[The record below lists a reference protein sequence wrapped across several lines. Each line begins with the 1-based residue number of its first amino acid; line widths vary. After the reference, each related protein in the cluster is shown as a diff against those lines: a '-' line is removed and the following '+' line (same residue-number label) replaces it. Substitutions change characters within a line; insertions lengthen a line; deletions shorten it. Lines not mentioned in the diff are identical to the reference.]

1 MAGALPPNLQLH
13 PQLERS
19 QDLGLRQDLELSQDL
34 RLRHSLALLASHLVV
49 ALVALV
55 AIGGATRVMEAGL
68 ACPDWPLCYGRFL
81 PGQQMNVQVFLEW
94 FHRLD
99 AFVVG
104 VALLVFVGVGV
115 ALRRRLPTWLPWMAA
130 LALGLVAFQGALGA
144 LTVTHLLASPLVTAH
159 LATALV
165 LVSLV
170 SGVYQRLAM
179 VPEVMVPEV
188 MGPQVMGPQ
197 VMGPQVLIQSPAV
210 PRWWQALAALAL
222 VLVFGQ
228 CLLGGLMASQ
238 WAADQ
243 CLASGE
249 ACQWLLAHRQLALG
263 AAGGVALMAATAP
276 LLPRGLGHLQGL
288 AFGAIGLVAM
298 QIGLGIWTL
307 KLQLAVPAV
316 TVAHQLVAAL
326 LVALLSAVLARAL
339 GQLQPQPSQELA
351 HG

>member
-1 MAGALPPNLQLH
+1 MAGALPPDLQL
-13 PQLERS
+13 
-19 QDLGLRQDLELSQDL
+19 
-34 RLRHSLALLASHLVV
+34 RHRLALLASHLVV

-68 ACPDWPLCYGRFL
+68 ACPDWPLCYGGFL

-115 ALRRRLPTWLPWMAA
+115 SLRRRLPTWLPWMAS

-170 SGVYQRLAM
+170 SGLYQRLAM
-179 VPEVMVPEV
+179 APEVSS
-188 MGPQVMGPQ
+188 
-197 VMGPQVLIQSPAV
+197 QSPAV
-210 PRWWQALAALAL
+210 PRWWQALVALAL

-243 CLASGE
+243 CLAVGE
-249 ACQWLLAHRQLALG
+249 ACHWLLAHRQLGLG

-276 LLPRGLGHLQGL
+276 LLPRGQGHLQGL
-288 AFGAIGLVAM
+288 AFGAIGLVAL
-298 QIGLGIWTL
+298 QIILGIGTL
-307 KLQLAVPAV
+307 RLQLAVPAV

-339 GQLQPQPSQELA
+339 APLQPHPSQELA

>member
-1 MAGALPPNLQLH
+1 
-13 PQLERS
+13 
-19 QDLGLRQDLELSQDL
+19 
-34 RLRHSLALLASHLVV
+34 
-49 ALVALV
+49 
-55 AIGGATRVMEAGL
+55 
-68 ACPDWPLCYGRFL
+68 
-81 PGQQMNVQVFLEW
+81 
-94 FHRLD
+94 
-99 AFVVG
+99 VG

-115 ALRRRLPTWLPWMAA
+115 SLRRRLPTWLPWIACLA
-130 LALGLVAFQGALGA
+130 LALVAFQGALGA

-170 SGVYQRLAM
+170 SGLYQRLAM
-179 VPEVMVPEV
+179 PPKDMAPEVFR
-188 MGPQVMGPQ
+188 
-197 VMGPQVLIQSPAV
+197 QSPAV
-210 PRWWQALAALAL
+210 PGWWQALAALAL
-222 VLVFGQ
+222 VLVFSQ

-243 CLASGE
+243 CLASGD

-263 AAGGVALMAATAP
+263 AAAGVALMAATAP

-288 AFGAIGLVAM
+288 AFGAIGLVAL

-307 KLQLAVPAV
+307 KLELAVPVV

-339 GQLQPQPSQELA
+339 GPLQPQPSKELA

>member
-1 MAGALPPNLQLH
+1 MAGALPPDLQA
-13 PQLERS
+13 PP
-19 QDLGLRQDLELSQDL
+19 DLQLRQDRQL
-34 RLRHSLALLASHLVV
+34 RNNLALLASHLVV

-68 ACPDWPLCYGRFL
+68 ACPDWPLCYGRLL
-81 PGQQMNVQVFLEW
+81 PGKQMNVQVFLEW

-104 VALLVFVGVGV
+104 IALLVFVGVGV
-115 ALRRRLPTWLPWMAA
+115 ALRRRLPAWLPWMAS
-130 LALGLVAFQGALGA
+130 LALGLVAFQAALGA

-170 SGVYQRLAM
+170 SGLYQRLAM
-179 VPEVMVPEV
+179 APEAPS
-188 MGPQVMGPQ
+188 
-197 VMGPQVLIQSPAV
+197 QSPAV
-210 PRWWQALAALAL
+210 PLWWQALAGLAL
-222 VLVFGQ
+222 VLVFSQ

-238 WAADQ
+238 WAAEQ
-243 CLASGE
+243 CLAAGE
-249 ACQWLLAHRQLALG
+249 ACRWLLAHRQLALG

-288 AFGAIGLVAM
+288 AFAAIGLVAL

-307 KLQLAVPAV
+307 TLQLAVPAV

-326 LVALLSAVLARAL
+326 LVALLSAVFARAL
-339 GQLQPQPSQELA
+339 GPLQSQPIKELA

>member
-1 MAGALPPNLQLH
+1 MAGALPPNLQV
-13 PQLERS
+13 PP
-19 QDLGLRQDLELSQDL
+19 DLQ
-34 RLRHSLALLASHLVV
+34 LRHRLALLTSHLVV

-115 ALRRRLPTWLPWMAA
+115 ALRRRLPTWLPWIAGLA
-130 LALGLVAFQGALGA
+130 LALVAFQGALGA

-170 SGVYQRLAM
+170 SGLYQRLAM
-179 VPEVMVPEV
+179 PPKDMAPEVFS
-188 MGPQVMGPQ
+188 
-197 VMGPQVLIQSPAV
+197 QSPAV
-210 PRWWQALAALAL
+210 PGWWQALAALAL
-222 VLVFGQ
+222 VLVFSQ

-243 CLASGE
+243 CLASGD

-263 AAGGVALMAATAP
+263 AAAGVALMAATAP
-276 LLPRGLGHLQGL
+276 LLPLGLGHLQGL
-288 AFGAIGLVAM
+288 AFGAIGLVAL

-307 KLQLAVPAV
+307 KLELAVPVV

-339 GQLQPQPSQELA
+339 GPLQPQPSKELA

>member
-1 MAGALPPNLQLH
+1 MAGALPPDLQ
-13 PQLERS
+13 
-19 QDLGLRQDLELSQDL
+19 LRQDRQ
-34 RLRHSLALLASHLVV
+34 LRHSLALLASHLVV

-104 VALLVFVGVGV
+104 MALLVFLGVGV

-165 LVSLV
+165 LVALV
-170 SGVYQRLAM
+170 SGLYQRLAM
-179 VPEVMVPEV
+179 PPKDMAPEVFS
-188 MGPQVMGPQ
+188 
-197 VMGPQVLIQSPAV
+197 QSPAV
-210 PRWWQALAALAL
+210 PGWWQALAALAL
-222 VLVFGQ
+222 VLVFSQ

-243 CLASGE
+243 CLASGD

-288 AFGAIGLVAM
+288 AFGAIGLVAL

-307 KLQLAVPAV
+307 KLELAVPVV

-339 GQLQPQPSQELA
+339 GPLQPQPSKELA

>member
-1 MAGALPPNLQLH
+1 MAGALPPNLQV
-13 PQLERS
+13 PP
-19 QDLGLRQDLELSQDL
+19 DLQ
-34 RLRHSLALLASHLVV
+34 LRHRLALLTSHLVV

-115 ALRRRLPTWLPWMAA
+115 ALRRRLPTWLPWMAGLA
-130 LALGLVAFQGALGA
+130 LALVAFQGALGA

-165 LVSLV
+165 LVALV
-170 SGVYQRLAM
+170 SGLYQRLAM
-179 VPEVMVPEV
+179 PPKDMAPEVFS
-188 MGPQVMGPQ
+188 
-197 VMGPQVLIQSPAV
+197 QSPAV
-210 PRWWQALAALAL
+210 PGWWQALAALAL
-222 VLVFGQ
+222 VLVFSQ

-243 CLASGE
+243 CLASGD

-288 AFGAIGLVAM
+288 AFGAIGLVAL

-307 KLQLAVPAV
+307 KLELAVPVV

-339 GQLQPQPSQELA
+339 GPLQPQPSKELA

>member
-1 MAGALPPNLQLH
+1 MAGALPPDLRFPSE
-13 PQLERS
+13 PQHR
-19 QDLGLRQDLELSQDL
+19 QDLGLRH
-34 RLRHSLALLASHLVV
+34 RLALLASHLVV

-104 VALLVFVGVGV
+104 VALVVFGGVSV
-115 ALRRRLPTWLPWMAA
+115 FLRRRLPAWLPWMAV
-130 LALGLVAFQGALGA
+130 LALGLVGFQGALGA
-144 LTVTHLLASPLVTAH
+144 LTVSHLLASPLVTAH

-165 LVSLV
+165 LVSLA
-170 SGVYQRLAM
+170 SGIYQRLAM
-179 VPEVMVPEV
+179 A
-188 MGPQVMGPQ
+188 
-197 VMGPQVLIQSPAV
+197 PQVLDPTPAV
-210 PRWWQALAALAL
+210 PRWWQVLAAIALA
-222 VLVFGQ
+222 LVFGQ

-243 CLASGE
+243 CLAAGE
-249 ACQWLLAHRQLALG
+249 DCQWLLAHRQLALG
-263 AAGGVALMAATAP
+263 AAGAVALMAASAF
-276 LLPRGLGHLQGL
+276 LLPKGLGHLQGL
-288 AFGAIGLVAM
+288 AMGAIGLVAV
-298 QIGLGIWTL
+298 QIVLGIWTL
-307 KLQLAVPAV
+307 KVELAVPAV

-326 LVALLSAVLARAL
+326 LVALLSAVLSRAL
-339 GQLQPQPSQELA
+339 GPLQPQLKRELA

>member
-1 MAGALPPNLQLH
+1 MAGALPPDLQVRPDLQL
-13 PQLERS
+13 
-19 QDLGLRQDLELSQDL
+19 
-34 RLRHSLALLASHLVV
+34 RHRLALLASHLVV

-81 PGQQMNVQVFLEW
+81 PGQQMNIQVFLEW

-115 ALRRRLPTWLPWMAA
+115 ALRRRLPTWVPWMAA
-130 LALGLVAFQGALGA
+130 LALALVAFQGALGA

-170 SGVYQRLAM
+170 SGLYQRLAM
-179 VPEVMVPEV
+179 APENMAPENMAPEVHTQTPVVP
-188 MGPQVMGPQ
+188 
-197 VMGPQVLIQSPAV
+197 L
-210 PRWWQALAALAL
+210 WWQALAALAL
-222 VLVFGQ
+222 VLVFSQ

-243 CLASGE
+243 CFASGD

-276 LLPRGLGHLQGL
+276 LLPRGLGHLRGL
-288 AFGAIGLVAM
+288 AFGAIGLVAL

-307 KLQLAVPAV
+307 MLQLAVPAV

-339 GQLQPQPSQELA
+339 GPLQPQPSKELA

>member
-1 MAGALPPNLQLH
+1 MAGALPPNLQV
-13 PQLERS
+13 PP
-19 QDLGLRQDLELSQDL
+19 DLQ
-34 RLRHSLALLASHLVV
+34 LRHRLALLTSHLVV

-115 ALRRRLPTWLPWMAA
+115 ALRRRLPTWLPWMAGLA
-130 LALGLVAFQGALGA
+130 LALVAFQGALGA

-165 LVSLV
+165 LVALV
-170 SGVYQRLAM
+170 SGLYQRLAM
-179 VPEVMVPEV
+179 PPKDMAPEVFS
-188 MGPQVMGPQ
+188 
-197 VMGPQVLIQSPAV
+197 QSPAV
-210 PRWWQALAALAL
+210 PGWWQALAALAL
-222 VLVFGQ
+222 VLVFSQ

-243 CLASGE
+243 CLASGD

-263 AAGGVALMAATAP
+263 AAAGVALMAATAP

-288 AFGAIGLVAM
+288 AVGAIGLVAL

-307 KLQLAVPAV
+307 KLELAVPVV

-339 GQLQPQPSQELA
+339 GPLQPQPSKELA

>member
-1 MAGALPPNLQLH
+1 MAGALSPDLQ
-13 PQLERS
+13 S
-19 QDLGLRQDLELSQDL
+19 GQDFQ
-34 RLRHSLALLASHLVV
+34 LRHRLALLASHLVV
-49 ALVALV
+49 ALVVLV

-104 VALLVFVGVGV
+104 LVLLVFVGVSLV
-115 ALRRRLPTWLPWMAA
+115 FRRRLPTWLPWMTS

-144 LTVTHLLASPLVTAH
+144 LTVTHLLASPLVAAH

-165 LVSLV
+165 LVALA
-170 SGVYQRLAM
+170 SGLYQRLAM
-179 VPEVMVPEV
+179 SSDTPGHTP
-188 MGPQVMGPQ
+188 
-197 VMGPQVLIQSPAV
+197 SV

-222 VLVFGQ
+222 ALVFSQ

-243 CLASGE
+243 CLAAGE
-249 ACQWLLAHRQLALG
+249 GCHWLLAHRQLAGG
-263 AAGGVALMAATAP
+263 AAAAVALMAATAS
-276 LLPRGLGHLQGL
+276 LLPKGLGHLQAL
-288 AFGAIGLVAM
+288 ALGAIGLVAL

-307 KLQLAVPAV
+307 TLQLAVPGV

-339 GQLQPQPSQELA
+339 GPIQRPLAQELA

>member
-1 MAGALPPNLQLH
+1 MAGALPPNLQV
-13 PQLERS
+13 PP
-19 QDLGLRQDLELSQDL
+19 DLQ
-34 RLRHSLALLASHLVV
+34 LRHRLALLTSHLVV

-115 ALRRRLPTWLPWMAA
+115 ALRRRLPTWLPWMAGLA
-130 LALGLVAFQGALGA
+130 LALVAFQGALGA

-170 SGVYQRLAM
+170 SGLYQRLAM
-179 VPEVMVPEV
+179 PPKDMAPEVFS
-188 MGPQVMGPQ
+188 
-197 VMGPQVLIQSPAV
+197 QSPAV
-210 PRWWQALAALAL
+210 PGWWQALAALAL
-222 VLVFGQ
+222 VLVFSQ

-288 AFGAIGLVAM
+288 AFGAIGLVAL

-307 KLQLAVPAV
+307 KLELAVPVV

-339 GQLQPQPSQELA
+339 GPLQPQPSKELA

>member
-1 MAGALPPNLQLH
+1 MAGALPPNLQV
-13 PQLERS
+13 PP
-19 QDLGLRQDLELSQDL
+19 DLQ
-34 RLRHSLALLASHLVV
+34 LRHRLALLTSHLVV

-115 ALRRRLPTWLPWMAA
+115 ALRRRLPTWLPWIAGLA
-130 LALGLVAFQGALGA
+130 LALVAFQGALGA

-179 VPEVMVPEV
+179 APDVFR
-188 MGPQVMGPQ
+188 
-197 VMGPQVLIQSPAV
+197 QSPSV
-210 PRWWQALAALAL
+210 PGWWQALAALAL
-222 VLVFGQ
+222 VLVFSQ

-243 CLASGE
+243 CLASGD

-263 AAGGVALMAATAP
+263 AAAGVALMAATAP

-288 AFGAIGLVAM
+288 AFGAIGLVAL

-307 KLQLAVPAV
+307 KLELAVPVV

-339 GQLQPQPSQELA
+339 GPLQPQPSKELA

>member
-1 MAGALPPNLQLH
+1 MAGALPPNLQV
-13 PQLERS
+13 PP
-19 QDLGLRQDLELSQDL
+19 DLQ
-34 RLRHSLALLASHLVV
+34 LRHRLALLTSHLVV

-115 ALRRRLPTWLPWMAA
+115 ALRRRLPTWLPWIASLA
-130 LALGLVAFQGALGA
+130 LALVAFQGALGA

-165 LVSLV
+165 LVSLF
-170 SGVYQRLAM
+170 SGLYQRLAM
-179 VPEVMVPEV
+179 APEIMAPEIMAPEVFR
-188 MGPQVMGPQ
+188 
-197 VMGPQVLIQSPAV
+197 QSPVV

-222 VLVFGQ
+222 VLVFSQ

-276 LLPRGLGHLQGL
+276 LLPQGLGHLQGL

-339 GQLQPQPSQELA
+339 GPLQPHPSQELA

>member
-1 MAGALPPNLQLH
+1 MAGALPPDLQ
-13 PQLERS
+13 
-19 QDLGLRQDLELSQDL
+19 LRQDRQ
-34 RLRHSLALLASHLVV
+34 LRHSLALLASHLVV

-104 VALLVFVGVGV
+104 MALLVFVGVGV

-179 VPEVMVPEV
+179 VPEVM
-188 MGPQVMGPQ
+188 GPQGPN
-197 VMGPQVLIQSPAV
+197 QSPAV

-222 VLVFGQ
+222 ALVFGQ

-249 ACQWLLAHRQLALG
+249 ACQWLFAHRQLALG

-276 LLPRGLGHLQGL
+276 LLPRGLCHLQGL
-288 AFGAIGLVAM
+288 AFGAIGLVAL
-298 QIGLGIWTL
+298 QVGLGIWTL
-307 KLQLAVPAV
+307 RLQLAVPAV

-339 GQLQPQPSQELA
+339 APLQPHPSQELA

>member
-1 MAGALPPNLQLH
+1 MAGALPPDLH
-13 PQLERS
+13 LS
-19 QDLGLRQDLELSQDL
+19 QDRQLSQGRQLSQDL
-34 RLRHSLALLASHLVV
+34 ELRHSLALLASHLVV
-49 ALVALV
+49 AIVALV

-104 VALLVFVGVGV
+104 VALVVFVGVGV
-115 ALRRRLPTWLPWMAA
+115 ALRRRLPTWLPWMAT

-170 SGVYQRLAM
+170 SGLYQRLAM
-179 VPEVMVPEV
+179 APEE
-188 MGPQVMGPQ
+188 
-197 VMGPQVLIQSPAV
+197 LSQSPAV

-228 CLLGGLMASQ
+228 CLLGGLMSSQ

-243 CLASGE
+243 CLAVGE
-249 ACQWLLAHRQLALG
+249 ACHWLLAHRQLALG

-288 AFGAIGLVAM
+288 ALGAIGLVVL

-307 KLQLAVPAV
+307 TLQLAVPAV

-326 LVALLSAVLARAL
+326 LVALLSAVLARAF
-339 GQLQPQPSQELA
+339 GPLQPQHKSELA

>member
-1 MAGALPPNLQLH
+1 
-13 PQLERS
+13 
-19 QDLGLRQDLELSQDL
+19 
-34 RLRHSLALLASHLVV
+34 
-49 ALVALV
+49 
-55 AIGGATRVMEAGL
+55 
-68 ACPDWPLCYGRFL
+68 
-81 PGQQMNVQVFLEW
+81 
-94 FHRLD
+94 
-99 AFVVG
+99 
-104 VALLVFVGVGV
+104 
-115 ALRRRLPTWLPWMAA
+115 MAA
-130 LALGLVAFQGALGA
+130 LALGLVVFQGALGA

-170 SGVYQRLAM
+170 SALYQRLAM
-179 VPEVMVPEV
+179 APGDMVPEDKEPEV
-188 MGPQVMGPQ
+188 FS
-197 VMGPQVLIQSPAV
+197 QSPAV

-222 VLVFGQ
+222 VLVFSQ

-288 AFGAIGLVAM
+288 AFGAIGLVAL

-307 KLQLAVPAV
+307 KLQLAMPAV

-339 GQLQPQPSQELA
+339 GQLQPQPSKELV